1 MVDQISPSVAVVGVG
16 VMGGAIATRLLD
28 TGATVIVFDRD
39 DMKTRALTEKGARAA
54 ASAAEAARGTP
65 FVITSLNSAKIV
77 ESAVFGPEGVASTAN
92 ADTLLIDMSSI
103 DPDSTRA
110 LAARFRETT
119 GGRWIDCPLSGGA
132 PGALSGRLT
141 VMAGGDDADFERAR
155 AVMSRLTANYTLM
168 GPIGAGQ
175 ATKLVNQVLCA
186 IQFQAVAEAIAL
198 AERAGVNAERIPAGA
213 RRRTRR
219 LAHPAG
225 VRREDGPPRLRADR
239 QARQHA
245 QGSRWRSGSGAGDAD
260 GAARHR
266 DRRRD
271 PPCAGSGR
279 AWRRGQRGTD
289 APVRRRPATI
299 RPVLE
304 KGRNTALVRRCM
316 LSITYRQRYFSGF
329 GNVLGDPGKHSAPD
343 PLSQRG

>member
-39 DMKTRALTEKGARAA
+39 DMKTRALTEKGARAV

-155 AVMSRLTANYTLM
+155 AVMRRLTANYTLM

-198 AERAGVNAERIPAGA
+198 AERAGVNAERIPAALAGGRADSRILQEFGAKMA
-213 RRRTRR
+213 RRDYAPTGR
-219 LAHPAG
+219 LDNMLKDLDGVQALARATLTALPATAI
-225 VRREDGPPRLRADR
+225 VAEIHRALVAAGLGGADNAELMR
-239 QARQHA
+239 QF
-245 QGSRWRSGSGAGDAD
+245 
-260 GAARHR
+260 
-266 DRRRD
+266 
-271 PPCAGSGR
+271 
-279 AWRRGQRGTD
+279 D
-289 APVRRRPATI
+289 APRDNSSRP
-299 RPVLE
+299 
-304 KGRNTALVRRCM
+304 
-316 LSITYRQRYFSGF
+316 
-329 GNVLGDPGKHSAPD
+329 
-343 PLSQRG
+343 

>member
-39 DMKTRALTEKGARAA
+39 DMKTRALTEKGARAV

-141 VMAGGDDADFERAR
+141 VVAGGDDADFERAR
-155 AVMSRLTANYTLM
+155 AVMRRLTANYTLM

-198 AERAGVNAERIPAGA
+198 AERAGVNAERIPAALAGGRADSRILQEFGAKMA
-213 RRRTRR
+213 RRDYAPTGR
-219 LAHPAG
+219 LDNMLKDLDGVQALARATLTALPATAI
-225 VRREDGPPRLRADR
+225 VAEVHRALVAAGLGGADNAELMR
-239 QARQHA
+239 QF
-245 QGSRWRSGSGAGDAD
+245 
-260 GAARHR
+260 
-266 DRRRD
+266 
-271 PPCAGSGR
+271 
-279 AWRRGQRGTD
+279 D
-289 APVRRRPATI
+289 APRDNSSRP
-299 RPVLE
+299 
-304 KGRNTALVRRCM
+304 
-316 LSITYRQRYFSGF
+316 
-329 GNVLGDPGKHSAPD
+329 
-343 PLSQRG
+343 

>member
-39 DMKTRALTEKGARAA
+39 DMKTRALTEKGARAV

-141 VMAGGDDADFERAR
+141 VVAGGDDADFERAR
-155 AVMSRLTANYTLM
+155 AVMRRLTANYTLM

-198 AERAGVNAERIPAGA
+198 AERAGVNAERIPAG
-213 RRRTRR
+213 
-219 LAHPAG
+219 LAG
-225 VRREDGPPRLRADR
+225 
-239 QARQHA
+239 
-245 QGSRWRSGSGAGDAD
+245 
-260 GAARHR
+260 
-266 DRRRD
+266 
-271 PPCAGSGR
+271 GR
-279 AWRRGQRGTD
+279 ANRASCRSS
-289 APVRRRPATI
+289 APRWPAATTRRPAGSTTCSRI
-299 RPVLE
+299 SMAFRLWR
-304 KGRNTALVRRCM
+304 GRR
-316 LSITYRQRYFSGF
+316 
-329 GNVLGDPGKHSAPD
+329 
-343 PLSQRG
+343 

>member
-1 MVDQISPSVAVVGVG
+1 MVDRISPSVAVVGVG

-39 DMKTRALTEKGARAA
+39 DMKTRALTEKGARAV

-77 ESAVFGPEGVASTAN
+77 ESAVFGPEGVASAAN

-110 LAARFRETT
+110 LAARFQETT

-141 VMAGGDDADFERAR
+141 VMAGGEDADFERAR
-155 AVMSRLTANYTLM
+155 AVMRRLTANYTLM

-186 IQFQAVAEAIAL
+186 IQFQAVAEAVAL
-198 AERAGVNAERIPAGA
+198 AERAGVSAERIPAALAGGRANSRILQEFGAKMA
-213 RRRTRR
+213 RRDYAPTGR
-219 LAHPAG
+219 LDNMLKDLDGVQALARATLTALPATAIVAEIHRALVAAG
-225 VRREDGPPRLRADR
+225 LGGADNAELMRQFDGPRDNS
-239 QARQHA
+239 
-245 QGSRWRSGSGAGDAD
+245 SR
-260 GAARHR
+260 
-266 DRRRD
+266 
-271 PPCAGSGR
+271 P
-279 AWRRGQRGTD
+279 
-289 APVRRRPATI
+289 
-299 RPVLE
+299 
-304 KGRNTALVRRCM
+304 
-316 LSITYRQRYFSGF
+316 
-329 GNVLGDPGKHSAPD
+329 
-343 PLSQRG
+343 

>member
-39 DMKTRALTEKGARAA
+39 DMKTRALTEKGARAV

-155 AVMSRLTANYTLM
+155 AVMRRLTANYTLM

-198 AERAGVNAERIPAGA
+198 AERAGVNAERIPAALAGGRANSRILQEFGAKMA
-213 RRRTRR
+213 RRDYAPTGR
-219 LAHPAG
+219 LDNMLKDLDGVQALARATLTALPATAI
-225 VRREDGPPRLRADR
+225 VAEIHRALVAAGLGGADNAELMR
-239 QARQHA
+239 QF
-245 QGSRWRSGSGAGDAD
+245 
-260 GAARHR
+260 
-266 DRRRD
+266 
-271 PPCAGSGR
+271 
-279 AWRRGQRGTD
+279 D
-289 APVRRRPATI
+289 APRDNSSRP
-299 RPVLE
+299 
-304 KGRNTALVRRCM
+304 
-316 LSITYRQRYFSGF
+316 
-329 GNVLGDPGKHSAPD
+329 
-343 PLSQRG
+343 